1 MCFLFAL
8 AEGQSI
14 MLQCVQ
20 GRWTKN
26 IEQRVGSARNHVTS
40 ATADCGYQGKRDRNG
55 CVFLAF
61 EASKTVED
69 NEFYLQEFLCA
80 LEDLLIIENF
90 FF

>member
-1 MCFLFAL
+1 M
-8 AEGQSI
+8 
-14 MLQCVQ
+14 
-20 GRWTKN
+20 
-26 IEQRVGSARNHVTS
+26 TS

-90 FF
+90 FFNQDEACNQMALCRKAVSSNPRPHGEMLQYRDILC